1 MVVKLAISSYII
13 SFCGSVCSL
22 GEAAKVADKLDNTK
36 ARRFSRVTQRF

>member
-13 SFCGSVCSL
+13 SFRGSVCSL
-22 GEAAKVADKLDNTK
+22 GEAADKLDNTK